1 MSTKNNSNTIELNRI
16 YNAPLKLAW
25 NAWTDP
31 AQAAHWWGPRGF
43 TITTHKH
50 DLKTGGT
57 WDYTMHGP
65 DGVNYPNI
73 TKYLEVENY
82 SRLLYDHGGNAD
94 QPPMFRVDVK
104 FTEIKNQTHMTMSM
118 IFDTPE
124 TAARSR
130 IFIKQAGGNSTWDRF
145 AEYLE
150 KQQTQKEIF
159 TINRSFDISIEKMF
173 EVWTSADHISK
184 WLPPAGFTMQFIK
197 ADIKVGGETFY
208 VMTNGKDTTMYGQ
221 AKYLEIKK
229 PNLIIYT
236 QQFCDK
242 DQNVTRHP
250 MAPTWPETMLTTVT
264 LYSEGSEQTRVTITW
279 EAFGP
284 VTDAELQT
292 FISARAGMTQGWTG
306 SLDKLEDYTE
316 KI

>member
-65 DGVNYPNI
+65 DGVNYPNV

-130 IFIKQAGGNSTWDRF
+130 IFIKQAGGNATWDRF

-264 LYSEGSEQTRVTITW
+264 LHSEGSEQTREI
-279 EAFGP
+279 G
-284 VTDAELQT
+284 
-292 FISARAGMTQGWTG
+292 RAHV
-306 SLDKLEDYTE
+306 
-316 KI
+316 